1 MKDERTELR
10 ERRTES
16 MKTYENPDHSFTKE
30 IYLSPVHYQTEDG
43 NWEEMDD
50 TLTEAAAEAAAQEE
64 THAAKTLSDTWQA
77 SSGAAFLNRKGR
89 WQASFAAYADR
100 ESAIT
105 VRNGDNTVS
114 WHLEQAAP
122 SEACRK
128 DDQVLVY
135 PEILPGIDA
144 EYHTAGQAVKE
155 NLILKGAAQVPEGFT
170 FVYHAEGLQAVQK
183 GNRVLFTDETGTE
196 VFCMSAP
203 LMKDASGAK

>member
-10 ERRTES
+10 ERRTAS
-16 MKTYENPDHSFTKE
+16 TKTYENPDHSFTKE

-50 TLTEAAAEAAAQEE
+50 TLTDVETPSETGNAAEKTQKKAA
-64 THAAKTLSDTWQA
+64 DA
-77 SSGAAFLNRKGR
+77 SAFINRKGR
-89 WQASFAAYADR
+89 WQASFAPYADVA
-100 ESAIT
+100 SAVIVKDGSHT
-105 VRNGDNTVS
+105 IA

-155 NLILKGAAQVPEGFT
+155 NLILKGATSFT
-170 FVYHAEGLQAVQK
+170 L
-183 GNRVLFTDETGTE
+183 
-196 VFCMSAP
+196 P
-203 LMKDASGAK
+203 